1 MASFRLNL
9 RKSQCGGRAEKFI
22 GLKWQVKITNCQYGQ
37 LNIEK
42 D

>member
-9 RKSQCGGRAEKFI
+9 RKSQCGGREEKLT
-22 GLKWQVKITNCQYGQ
+22 GLEWQVKITNCQHAQ
-37 LNIEK
+37 LDIEE